1 MNTLAGGAKG
11 TGVLAVVGGTLID
24 GNGGTPRTETVVLM
38 ENGRFSAVGRRGE
51 VAIPPGATVID
62 ASGQFVLPGL
72 MNGNVHLLDAIMMM
86 GKGGAEYLA
95 RFEGRL
101 HEVIEEASQLSLRG
115 GCTTVFDTWNALVP
129 VLNARDRINAG
140 QAQGARIFAAGNI
153 VGMGGPFSADYSM
166 QSRQV
171 ISKTF
176 ADRMD
181 TLFDAGVGRILS
193 TLPPEEVRPII
204 RDYIA
209 QGLDMLKVAISD
221 HLVVTLGWQSPYLCF
236 SERVLR
242 VIAEE
247 VRRAGIPL
255 VSHTLSVESLN
266 IAVDLECDV
275 MIHATITSLQ
285 PIPEDLLLRM
295 AKGRGWSEIQPTTHG
310 YQCHLDAT
318 NHPWAGYAG
327 GAHEENTV
335 RLIAAGAP
343 IILGT
348 DAGCTDPDILHDL
361 PPEEIEDRPWTIGTD
376 HLVWMRAMVEKG
388 MTPMNA
394 ILSSTREVAR
404 AYGMVKD
411 YGTVEAGK
419 VADLIVVKRD
429 PLADIARMSE
439 LAVVIKDGIPV
450 DFEKLPTQRLV
461 TKYPRGEDF
470 ERR

>member
-1 MNTLAGGAKG
+1 MSNSTG
-11 TGVLAVVGGTLID
+11 TGQLLAVVGGTLID
-24 GNGGTPRTETVVLM
+24 GNGGAPLPDAVVLM
-38 ENGRFSAVGRRGE
+38 EDGRFRAVGRRAD
-51 VAIPPGATVID
+51 VPIPPGAPVID
-62 ASGQFVLPGL
+62 VTGQFVLPGI

-101 HEVIEEASQLSLRG
+101 HEVIEEAAQISLRG

-140 QAQGARIFAAGNI
+140 KAAGARIFAAGNI

-166 QSRQV
+166 QSRKYLSQ
-171 ISKTF
+171 TF

-181 TLFDAGVGRILS
+181 TLFDAGVGRRLS
-193 TLPPEEVRPII
+193 TLPPEQVRPII

-209 QGLDMLKVAISD
+209 RGIDMLKVAISD
-221 HLVVTLGWQSPYLCF
+221 HLVVMLGWQSPYLCF

-242 VIAEE
+242 VIVEE
-247 VRRAGIPL
+247 TRRAGIPL
-255 VSHTLSVESLN
+255 LSHTLSVESLN
-266 IAVDLECDV
+266 LAVEYECDV
-275 MIHATITSLQ
+275 MIHATITSLE
-285 PIPEDLLLRM
+285 PIPEELLQRM
-295 AKGRGWSEIQPTTHG
+295 VRGPGWSEIQPTTHG
-310 YQCHLDAT
+310 YQHHLDCT

-335 RLIAAGAP
+335 RLITAAAP

-361 PPEEIEDRPWTIGTD
+361 PPEELVDRPWTIGSD

-404 AYGMVKD
+404 AYGMVAN
-411 YGTVEAGK
+411 YGTVDPGK
-419 VADLIVVKRD
+419 VADLIVVRRD
-429 PLADIARMSE
+429 PLADIAAMSE
-439 LAVVIKDGIPV
+439 LSVVIKDGAAI
-450 DFEKLPTQRLV
+450 DFARLPDPPIV
-461 TKYPRGEDF
+461 TKYPRDADSI
-470 ERR
+470 R